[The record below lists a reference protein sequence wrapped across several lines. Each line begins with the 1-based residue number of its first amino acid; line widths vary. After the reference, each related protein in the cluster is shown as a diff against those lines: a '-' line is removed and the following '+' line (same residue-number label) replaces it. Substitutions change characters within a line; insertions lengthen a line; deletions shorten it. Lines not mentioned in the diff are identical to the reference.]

1 MPINRRRPHGQSIRF
16 IAALQNEAGII
27 ANARRRRNGICAM
40 CGRPTS
46 QWYGAPHKAYDAVK
60 NNRTGSETMNGAE
73 VIADILKRE
82 GTEFLSCYP
91 RNPVIE
97 PCAALDIRP
106 ILCRQER
113 VGVGIADGFSRIKRG
128 KRNGVFAAQAGPG
141 IENAFP
147 GVAQAFSENVP
158 LLVVSGGMPL
168 ARQYSRPVF
177 RAAEV
182 FRPVTKWSALAH
194 SVQELPD
201 LLRRS
206 YHAMRSG
213 KAGPVL
219 IEVPDE
225 VFTAEYNGTVDY
237 VPVPVQRA
245 APDPDAIKKA
255 VEMLLAAKHPVL
267 WAGQGVHYA
276 EASAQLAALAEMLP
290 APVVATN
297 PGKSAI
303 PDSHPLALGA
313 STRSRSKPFAD
324 FLNRAD
330 LVVAIGSSLTITN
343 FGPAVPPGKTIIHS
357 SNDAAD
363 INKEYRADHAVVGD
377 AALVI
382 DALIAELARKRSGSG
397 GNALAALKEDIA
409 AGKKA
414 WRDEWS
420 KHLDS
425 GETPINQYRVIRD
438 MMRTLD
444 RDNVI
449 ITHDSGSP
457 REQLLPF
464 WETTSAGSYMGWG
477 KSTQLGYGLGITMGA
492 KLAAPKKLCINVMGD
507 AAIGMTGMDIETA
520 ARNRIGILTVVFNN
534 GVMAAERDVLKLS
547 AKKYGALTV
556 SGNYTKVAQGL
567 NVDATRV
574 EKPADIVPA
583 LKDAVA
589 VTETGAPFLL
599 EFVVKEGYDFSR
611 YA

>member
-1 MPINRRRPHGQSIRF
+1 
-16 IAALQNEAGII
+16 
-27 ANARRRRNGICAM
+27 
-40 CGRPTS
+40 
-46 QWYGAPHKAYDAVK
+46 
-60 NNRTGSETMNGAE
+60 MNGAA
-73 VIADILKRE
+73 VIAEILKRE

-91 RNPVIE
+91 RNPLIE
-97 PCAALDIRP
+97 ASAALDIRP

-113 VGVGIADGFSRIKRG
+113 VGVGIADGYSRIKRG

-158 LLVVSGGMPL
+158 LLVIAGGMPL
-168 ARQYSRPVF
+168 GRQYVRPVF
-177 RAAEV
+177 RAADV

-201 LLRRS
+201 LMRRA

-225 VFTAEYNGTVDY
+225 VFTAEYQGRLDY
-237 VPVPVQRA
+237 TPVPVQRA
-245 APDPDAIKKA
+245 APDPAAVKKA
-255 VEMLLAAKHPVL
+255 AEMLLAAKQPLL

-276 EASAQLAALAEMLP
+276 EASEQLAALAELLP

-303 PDSHPLALGA
+303 ADSHPLALGA
-313 STRSRSKPFAD
+313 ATRSRSKMFAD
-324 FLNRAD
+324 FIGRAD
-330 LVVAIGSSLTITN
+330 LILAIGSSLTVTN
-343 FGPAVPPGKTIIHS
+343 FGPSVPPGKTIIHC
-357 SNDAAD
+357 SNDPSD
-363 INKEYRADHAVVGD
+363 INKEYRADHALVGD
-377 AALVI
+377 AELVI
-382 DALIAELARKRSGSG
+382 DALITELSRRKSGDHH
-397 GNALAALKEDIA
+397 NTLAALKADLA

-414 WRDEWS
+414 WLDEWS
-420 KHLDS
+420 KHLSSD
-425 GETPINQYRVIRD
+425 EVPINQYRVIRD
-438 MMRTLD
+438 LMRTLD

-457 REQLLPF
+457 RKQLLPF
-464 WETTSAGSYMGWG
+464 WETTVPGCYMGWG

-492 KLAAPKKLCINVMGD
+492 KLAAPKKLCVNVMGD

-520 ARNRIGILTVVFNN
+520 ARNRIAILTIVFNN

-547 AKKYGALTV
+547 TKKYGALTV
-556 SGNYTKVAQGL
+556 SGNYAKVAEGL
-567 NVDATRV
+567 NVASTRV
-574 EKPADIVPA
+574 EKPAAIVPA
-583 LKDAVA
+583 IKDAVA
-589 VTETGAPFLL
+589 VTDSGSPFLL

-611 YA
+611 YP

>member
-1 MPINRRRPHGQSIRF
+1 
-16 IAALQNEAGII
+16 
-27 ANARRRRNGICAM
+27 
-40 CGRPTS
+40 
-46 QWYGAPHKAYDAVK
+46 
-60 NNRTGSETMNGAE
+60 MNGAKE
-73 VIADILKRE
+73 EETWMNGAAIIAEILKRE

-91 RNPVIE
+91 RNPLIE
-97 PCAALDIRP
+97 ASAALDIRP
-106 ILCRQER
+106 LLCRQER
-113 VGVGIADGFSRIKRG
+113 VGVGIADGFSRVNRG

-158 LLVVSGGMPL
+158 LLVIAGGLPL
-168 ARQYSRPVF
+168 QRQYVRPVF
-177 RAAEV
+177 RAANV

-201 LLRRS
+201 LMRRA

-225 VFTAEYNGTVDY
+225 VFTAEYQGRLDY
-237 VPVPVQRA
+237 APVPVQRA
-245 APDPDAIKKA
+245 APDPAAVKKA
-255 VEMLLAAKHPVL
+255 AEMLLAAKQPLL

-276 EASAQLAALAEMLP
+276 EASEQLAALAELLP

-303 PDSHPLALGA
+303 ADSHPLALGA
-313 STRSRSKPFAD
+313 ATRSRSKMFAD
-324 FLNRAD
+324 FMGRAD
-330 LVVAIGSSLTITN
+330 LILAIGSSLTVTN

-357 SNDAAD
+357 SNDPSD
-363 INKEYRADHAVVGD
+363 INKEYRADHALVGD

-382 DALIAELARKRSGSG
+382 DALITELSRRKSGHG
-397 GNALAALKEDIA
+397 HNALAALKSDIA
-409 AGKKA
+409 AGKKE
-414 WRDEWS
+414 WLDEWS
-420 KHLDS
+420 KHLSSD
-425 GETPINQYRVIRD
+425 EVPINQYRIIRD
-438 MMRTLD
+438 LMRTLD

-464 WETTSAGSYMGWG
+464 WETTVPGSYMGWG

-492 KLAAPKKLCINVMGD
+492 KLAAPRKLCVNVMGD

-520 ARNRIGILTVVFNN
+520 ARNRIAILTVIFNN

-547 AKKYGALTV
+547 TKKYGALTV
-556 SGNYTKVAQGL
+556 SGNYAKVAEGL
-567 NVDATRV
+567 NVASMRV
-574 EKPADIVPA
+574 EKPAAIVPA
-583 LKDAVA
+583 IKDAVA
-589 VTETGAPFLL
+589 VTDSGSPFLL

-611 YA
+611 YT

>member
-1 MPINRRRPHGQSIRF
+1 
-16 IAALQNEAGII
+16 
-27 ANARRRRNGICAM
+27 
-40 CGRPTS
+40 
-46 QWYGAPHKAYDAVK
+46 
-60 NNRTGSETMNGAE
+60 MNGAA
-73 VIADILKRE
+73 VIAEILKRE
-82 GTEFLSCYP
+82 GTKFLSCYP
-91 RNPVIE
+91 RNPLIE
-97 PCAALDIRP
+97 ASAALDIRP

-113 VGVGIADGFSRIKRG
+113 VGVGIADGYSRVKRG

-158 LLVVSGGMPL
+158 LLVIAGGMPL
-168 ARQYSRPVF
+168 ERQYVRPVF
-177 RAAEV
+177 RAANV

-201 LLRRS
+201 LMRRA

-225 VFTAEYNGTVDY
+225 VFTAEYQGPLDY
-237 VPVPVQRA
+237 APLPLQRA
-245 APDPDAIKKA
+245 APDPAAVKKA
-255 VEMLLAAKHPVL
+255 AEMLLAAKQPLL

-276 EASAQLAALAEMLP
+276 EASEQLAALAELLP

-303 PDSHPLALGA
+303 ADSHPLALGA
-313 STRSRSKPFAD
+313 ATRSRSKMFAD
-324 FLNRAD
+324 FMGRAD
-330 LVVAIGSSLTITN
+330 LILAIGSSLTVTN
-343 FGPAVPPGKTIIHS
+343 FGPAVPPDKTIIHS
-357 SNDAAD
+357 TNDPSD
-363 INKEYRADHAVVGD
+363 INKEYRADHALVGH

-382 DALIAELARKRSGSG
+382 DALITELSRRKSGSG
-397 GNALAALKEDIA
+397 DNALAALKADIA

-414 WRDEWS
+414 WLDEWS
-420 KHLDS
+420 KHLSSD
-425 GETPINQYRVIRD
+425 EIPINQYRVIRD
-438 MMRTLD
+438 LMRTLD

-464 WETTSAGSYMGWG
+464 WETTVPGSYMGWG

-492 KLAAPKKLCINVMGD
+492 KLAAPKKLCVNVMGD

-520 ARNRIGILTVVFNN
+520 ARNRIAILTVVFNN

-547 AKKYGALTV
+547 TKKYGALTV
-556 SGNYTKVAQGL
+556 SGNYAKVAEGL
-567 NVDATRV
+567 NVASTRV
-574 EKPADIVPA
+574 EKPAAIVPA
-583 LKDAVA
+583 IKDAVI
-589 VTETGAPFLL
+589 VTESGAPFLL

-611 YA
+611 YS